1 MPVTLTI
8 NGRPI
13 TAPEGATILDAA
25 RAAGIHIPTLCH
37 HPDLSTV
44 GACRMCVVTVE
55 KAKGLQTAC
64 TTPVFEGMV
73 VDTESK
79 DARDTR
85 RFVLEM
91 LLSDHP
97 NECMKCEVNGD
108 CELQDLVYE
117 YDVPWPEGH
126 GKRHTYPIDPDPNPF
141 IFIDR
146 NKCIYCSRCIRAC
159 SEIQNRDVWNFA
171 YRGFKSK
178 LVAGADQKL
187 LDARCESCGQ
197 CVAYCPVGAL
207 YDKMSL
213 GQGRTS
219 QITKVRTT
227 CSYCGVGCNFDLNVR
242 NGKVV
247 RVTSA
252 PDAPVNGMAT
262 CVKGRYGYD
271 YVHHPDRLTRPMARA
286 KWLDPVELDR
296 RLAEGVWRYI
306 TPAPA
311 TPQAGTPSGASPL
324 GPEADAEARPHR
336 RTGKYT
342 RFAESY
348 KGASAKEEEHVATP
362 QAGTPPARE
371 AKPGRA
377 SGANRKTSPWVEV
390 DWDTALDVVARKF
403 AAIKAESGG
412 DALAML
418 TSAKCTSEENYLVN
432 KLARQVIGTNNIDHC
447 ARL

>member
-1 MPVTLTI
+1 MTITLTI
-8 NGRPI
+8 NNQRVV
-13 TAPEGATILDAA
+13 APDGATILEAA
-25 RAAGIHIPTLCH
+25 RGAGIRIPNLCH
-37 HPDLSTV
+37 HPDLTNV
-44 GACRMCVVTVE
+44 GACRLCVVTVE
-55 KAKGLQTAC
+55 KARGLHTAC

-73 VDTESK
+73 VDTESQ

-85 RFVLEM
+85 RFVLGM

-117 YDVPWPEGH
+117 YDVPWPEH
-126 GKRHTYPIDPDPNPF
+126 NGKRHAYPIDPDPNPF
-141 IFIDR
+141 VFIDR
-146 NKCIYCSRCIRAC
+146 NKCILCTRCVRAC
-159 SEIQNRDVWNFA
+159 AEMQNRDVWNMA
-171 YRGFKSK
+171 DRGFGSK
-178 LVAGADQKL
+178 LVAGADQNL

-213 GQGRTS
+213 GQGRAS

-242 NGKVV
+242 NGKIV
-247 RVTSA
+247 RVTTA

-271 YVHHPDRLTRPMARA
+271 YVHHPDRLTRPMVRA
-286 KWLDPVELDR
+286 QWLDA
-296 RLAEGVWRYI
+296 AEMEQQIADGIWHIADGKLQIANSR
-306 TPAPA
+306 
-311 TPQAGTPSGASPL
+311 PQI
-324 GPEADAEARPHR
+324 ADAKKRKRDDHQ
-336 RTGKYT
+336 
-342 RFAESY
+342 
-348 KGASAKEEEHVATP
+348 P
-362 QAGTPPARE
+362 QTISH
-371 AKPGRA
+371 KQ
-377 SGANRKTSPWVEV
+377 SPWVEV

-403 AAIKAESGG
+403 AAIKAASGG
-412 DALAML
+412 DAIAVL